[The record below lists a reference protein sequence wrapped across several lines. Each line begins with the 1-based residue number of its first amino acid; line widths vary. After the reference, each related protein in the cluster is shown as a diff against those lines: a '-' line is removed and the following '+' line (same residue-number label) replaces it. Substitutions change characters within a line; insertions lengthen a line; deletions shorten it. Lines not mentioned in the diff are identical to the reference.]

1 MAGSSSPAAKRA
13 ALAPKTQRTPR
24 KSAAAAA
31 ASSIPA
37 SHSTALASLAD
48 TLPDTLT
55 FNDDEPT
62 LGERVSGSS
71 SSRGG
76 GGAARNTH
84 SLPNGTRKS
93 SKAKLANGSAS
104 AHQDDDPEDD
114 DEDEDSPN
122 GVLTNGKSASN
133 TRGAQ
138 PNGVSGE
145 GEDDDDLTPFP
156 LPASVSG
163 NPLASSPALSHA
175 LNQALHSADKALLSS
190 ILAHSEPLLI
200 RSTVQRL
207 SGSQALLLLEQ
218 CVARLVGSTQ
228 GGGTTDVLSRGT
240 STGKVRTT
248 VEWIRS
254 ILLLHTAY
262 LMALPHLTTR
272 LASLHMALSSRLASH
287 NRLIGLQGRLD
298 LVLSQIEMRS
308 AYAAAAGK
316 GAQGVRTRLANSN
329 AGSAG
334 GKKGKA
340 VAAAAQ
346 DPTRWVEPSDD
357 EDDDDEEEDDEQGM
371 ELDALKNDDDDE
383 DGDEEDDDDDEEDD
397 DEDDL
402 ELSPVLPAEEL
413 EDDSDI
419 EDIMLGASPSRQRR
433 RNQTILSDD
442 DDDDDEGNTTAD
454 SGDEAHMAVT
464 ASTLRARA
472 LAERKKA
479 SAGAGAYEPVDDAV
493 GSKRGKRG
501 VGAAATEA
509 AKKQQKKGK
518 GDEMDVDD
526 DDGEEGEEG
535 DEDEDEDDESLLD
548 EEGDSELEDDDEED
562 DEDHADYGM
571 ADMEAE
577 STDGEEEED
586 ETEEE

>member
-24 KSAAAAA
+24 KSSTAAA
-31 ASSIPA
+31 SIPA
-37 SHSTALASLAD
+37 SQSTALASLAD

-62 LGERVSGSS
+62 LGERVTGSS

-76 GGAARNTH
+76 AGARNTH

-93 SKAKLANGSAS
+93 SKAKLANGSAT

-122 GVLTNGKSASN
+122 GVLTNGKSASK

-228 GGGTTDVLSRGT
+228 GGGGTTDVLSRGT

-357 EDDDDEEEDDEQGM
+357 EDDDDEEDDEQGM
-371 ELDALKNDDDDE
+371 ELDALKNDDDDDD

-442 DDDDDEGNTTAD
+442 DDDDDDEGNTTAD

-479 SAGAGAYEPVDDAV
+479 SAGAGAYEPADDAV

-509 AKKQQKKGK
+509 AKKKGKGEKKGK

-526 DDGEEGEEG
+526 DDGEEGEDG
-535 DEDEDEDDESLLD
+535 DEDEDDESLLD